1 MYLLI
6 SDKFSFKA
14 WDVYRFDTCLE
25 AFEAYFRVRMF
36 FWDLVFSP
44 VCLKF
49 SPNCLYV
56 GDLIAQ
62 ISAIAIVKEVPTC
75 VTATNCAEWQNG
87 VVAITGH
94 DNGKVCLWGL
104 QNLSADGPSKSIDF
118 SDEGSQQSNFSTQ
131 GAVRQ
136 LRVMQVLEGVHS
148 EAITAIRVHKD
159 QREIV
164 VGDGSGKLSRW
175 ASVRVDELKD
185 KELQDL
191 FLVLGD
197 AAVVVKKG
205 RRRSHLPQDRD

>member
-1 MYLLI
+1 MHLLI
-6 SDKFSFKA
+6 HRCPGSELRLDIGFIH
-14 WDVYRFDTCLE
+14 
-25 AFEAYFRVRMF
+25 
-36 FWDLVFSP
+36 VFSP
-44 VCLKF
+44 SKQSIASCIACTSHYSPHF
-49 SPNCLYV
+49 SRPS

-75 VTATNCAEWQNG
+75 VTATSCAEWQNG

-148 EAITAIRVHKD
+148 EAITAVRVHKD

-164 VGDGSGKLSRW
+164 IGDGSGKLSRW